1 MENKELE
8 LELEGSTGGRG
19 GDTKTI
25 IAPNTSYGDIIN
37 ILKYIIATFIEL

>member
-19 GDTKTI
+19 GGDTKITSTI
-25 IAPNTSYGDIIN
+25 RAC
-37 ILKYIIATFIEL
+37 